1 MVLTQFAFVGAARPV
16 VSKPIAAPAKR
27 NALPM
32 VRVTRLR
39 VFCLFGRNVCSHI
52 TSRIKDRSDRF
63 RVLESIALVAEPLR
77 VFPWYPTE

>member
-63 RVLESIALVAEPLR
+63 GVLEGVVPKGELPR
-77 VFPWYPTE
+77 VPAWCPTE